1 MSTLLARLLTAGARN
16 KAEHH
21 ARVSASAASL
31 GLADPYGGAS

>member
-1 MSTLLARLLTAGARN
+1 MTLLTRILSAGARN

-21 ARVSASAASL
+21 ARVRAKAASL